1 MKKAILLCAVVLLAA
16 CSRDIQNK
24 EAVRQAV
31 LDSLRARAQE
41 TGLNMDGMEV
51 DVTAVSF
58 AKDQARA
65 TVTFRVKG
73 AAQQQPVRVE
83 YLLDRQS
90 NKWVVRSR
98 GEAEFS
104 VTSRLR
110 YRPASLR
117 LLCRNGTPRPLS
129 APGFHDVSLLPPTS
143 NSPR

>member
-1 MKKAILLCAVVLLAA
+1 VKKAILLCAVVLLVA
-16 CSRDIQNK
+16 CSKDIQNK

-31 LDSLRARAQE
+31 LDNLRARAQE

-90 NKWVVRSR
+90 NKWVVRSK
-98 GEAEFS
+98 GEAGGGS
-104 VTSRLR
+104 PHDGGGPP
-110 YRPASLR
+110 PA
-117 LLCRNGTPRPLS
+117 
-129 APGFHDVSLLPPTS
+129 APPGGALPPGH
-143 NSPR
+143 PPLGKQ

>member
-1 MKKAILLCAVVLLAA
+1 MKKAILVCAVVLLAA
-16 CSRDIQNK
+16 CSKDIQNK

-31 LDSLRARAQE
+31 LDNLRARAQE
-41 TGLNMDGMEV
+41 TGLNMDGMDV

-90 NKWVVRSR
+90 NKWVVRSK
-98 GEAEFS
+98 GEAGGGS
-104 VTSRLR
+104 PHDGGGPP
-110 YRPASLR
+110 PAQPA
-117 LLCRNGTPRPLS
+117 NP
-129 APGFHDVSLLPPTS
+129 PGGALPPGH
-143 NSPR
+143 PPLGKQ

>member
-1 MKKAILLCAVVLLAA
+1 MKKAILLCAVVLLGA
-16 CSRDIQNK
+16 CSKDIQNK

-98 GEAEFS
+98 GEAGGSPHGGGE
-104 VTSRLR
+104 
-110 YRPASLR
+110 
-117 LLCRNGTPRPLS
+117 G
-129 APGFHDVSLLPPTS
+129 APPPTAAPPGGS
-143 NSPR
+143 LPAGHPPLGKQ